1 MKALAWTSLA
11 LLVGAACSSD
21 PSATVAVTAGQLPAA
36 DPKLP
41 AFSGWPIA
49 FAIDND
55 GFDALDCHVTVSRA
69 MTPLR
74 TMVVAADLELG
85 TCAVSWDGLDESGA
99 YVSPGVVDVH
109 VDVAPPVDEEGA
121 ELSVA
126 AFADQSL
133 EVVRLG
139 VAQVDISGDQRVG
152 LVYGAMGGDRRSY
165 YRIPDERPVWRIG
178 PDASEG
184 AGAVALELDDGTPRA
199 LPQPWDDL
207 SSPPMDGA
215 SDDGTEQDTYNLPV
229 AFAYAANI
237 DFTVELNADVAGSP
251 AGGAPQVTPV
261 RLVAPDG
268 TELVDSDG
276 AFEAGAWI
284 TARSSQA
291 LAPSVDRYDLDM
303 QWRFEAQT
311 VDGEWISIPGAVT
324 TSHRIYSL
332 AGVPRWDYDSDQHAP
347 WVEIVDVVTQ
357 WVDGQTTDPVEVA
370 GILTAGVY
378 WDLGLQYDR
387 QSGASSYT
395 WYPGFGWSG
404 SQFDLTAFLGRE
416 DGDIINCSDAA
427 SILST
432 YTNMIGIDFR
442 YHILQRETG
451 NSFDLNYIKA
461 IGWDEFDETPFFSG
475 GGSFRYHAVVGPADG
490 QIYDATLALDGDGDP
505 LSPPHTELLPVDM
518 SPADYLF
525 DLSSQHEL
533 VAIMEDEQVEI
544 R

>member
-1 MKALAWTSLA
+1 
-11 LLVGAACSSD
+11 
-21 PSATVAVTAGQLPAA
+21 
-36 DPKLP
+36 
-41 AFSGWPIA
+41 
-49 FAIDND
+49 
-55 GFDALDCHVTVSRA
+55 
-69 MTPLR
+69 
-74 TMVVAADLELG
+74 
-85 TCAVSWDGLDESGA
+85 
-99 YVSPGVVDVH
+99 
-109 VDVAPPVDEEGA
+109 
-121 ELSVA
+121 
-126 AFADQSL
+126 
-133 EVVRLG
+133 
-139 VAQVDISGDQRVG
+139 
-152 LVYGAMGGDRRSY
+152 
-165 YRIPDERPVWRIG
+165 
-178 PDASEG
+178 
-184 AGAVALELDDGTPRA
+184 
-199 LPQPWDDL
+199 
-207 SSPPMDGA
+207 
-215 SDDGTEQDTYNLPV
+215 
-229 AFAYAANI
+229 
-237 DFTVELNADVAGSP
+237 
-251 AGGAPQVTPV
+251 
-261 RLVAPDG
+261 
-268 TELVDSDG
+268 
-276 AFEAGAWI
+276 
-284 TARSSQA
+284 
-291 LAPSVDRYDLDM
+291 
-303 QWRFEAQT
+303 
-311 VDGEWISIPGAVT
+311 
-324 TSHRIYSL
+324 
-332 AGVPRWDYDSDQHAP
+332 
-347 WVEIVDVVTQ
+347 
-357 WVDGQTTDPVEVA
+357 
-370 GILTAGVY
+370 VY